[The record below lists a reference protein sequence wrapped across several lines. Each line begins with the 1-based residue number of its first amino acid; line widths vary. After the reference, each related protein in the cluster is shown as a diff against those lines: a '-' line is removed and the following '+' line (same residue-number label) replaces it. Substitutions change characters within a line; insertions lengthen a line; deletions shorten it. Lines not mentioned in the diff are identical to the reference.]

1 MHLVILDE
9 AQNPRI
15 CLCPRNRLS
24 EYHSCVILPAI
35 LALLS
40 IAQSPPPP
48 AAQSPEAFI
57 QSLYVRERHPTRA
70 DGDAFAGQK
79 GGEQIYSPSLLAIMR
94 KSLHDTPKGDIPKL
108 EGDPI
113 CDCQD
118 SAGLTISGLHVTLAT
133 PDHADIQLII
143 HLSGEKPRP
152 ITFHLLHIPAG
163 WRIDDIATK
172 DTPSLR
178 AYLTAP

>member
-1 MHLVILDE
+1 MILT
-9 AQNPRI
+9 
-15 CLCPRNRLS
+15 
-24 EYHSCVILPAI
+24 AI
-35 LALLS
+35 LALVS
-40 IAQSPPPP
+40 AAVQP
-48 AAQSPEAFI
+48 AAQTPAPQTPEAFI

-94 KSLHDTPKGDIPKL
+94 KSLRDTPKGDIPKL
-108 EGDPI
+108 DGDPI

-118 SAGLTISGLHVTLAT
+118 SAGLTTSGLHASLTT
-133 PDHADIQLII
+133 PDHADVQLII

-178 AYLTAP
+178 KYLQ